1 MAALPEGRLCVFGKI
16 PGRGDFIHR
25 GLSPALRRAW
35 DAWVEDGLAA
45 VRRIYGADW
54 RDRLSVPIWR
64 ICLPAELAP
73 GAPGLI
79 GVMLCGTDAVGRPY
93 PLLLGV
99 ELSQPL
105 DPVPL
110 MAGSARWFAAVE
122 ALGLDALD
130 PAFDPQELDRRVL
143 PRWHAA
149 DLPAPAADAG
159 GAAGLA
165 VPLPMASAA
174 AATAQRLCG
183 DQAVRL
189 CLFWTAG
196 SGRTPPCL
204 AVMPALLPERLFPAL
219 MDGQWR
225 SHGWPTGTEP
235 APAAG
240 WDRDA

>member
-16 PGRGDFIHR
+16 PGRADFINR
-25 GLSPALRRAW
+25 GLSPALRRVW
-35 DAWVEDGLAA
+35 DGWVEEGLA
-45 VRRIYGADW
+45 VVHRIYGPGW
-54 RDRLSVPIWR
+54 MNTLSVPIWR
-64 ICLPAELAP
+64 LCLPPELAP

-79 GVMLCGTDAVGRPY
+79 GVMLCGMDAVGRPY

-99 ELSQPL
+99 ELAQPL
-105 DPVPL
+105 DPLPL
-110 MAGSARWFAAVE
+110 MAGSSRWFAAVE

-149 DLPAPAADAG
+149 DLPPVPGAPAT
-159 GAAGLA
+159 AALSA
-165 VPLPMASAA
+165 ALPMASAA

-183 DQAVRL
+183 DRADSV

-196 SGRTPPCL
+196 TGRVPPRL

-219 MDGQWR
+219 IDGQWR
-225 SHGWPTGTEP
+225 SHGWPAEADP
-235 APAAG
+235 APAGG
-240 WDRDA
+240 WDREA